1 MSAYTEQ
8 EELEK
13 FKAWWKTYGGALIL
27 GVVLGLVLLFGNKY
41 WNQYQESR
49 REAAS
54 NLYAA
59 MLQHVRETKI
69 DAARENATRLTQ
81 DYSSTPYAG
90 MAALML
96 ARLSFESGDSV
107 AARTHLQWA
116 VDHAR
121 DPAVEHTARLR
132 LGRVLLDAREFD
144 AALATTQ
151 TSNQAGFESEYAEL
165 RGDVYAAQ
173 GKSAEAREA
182 YAAALK
188 QISGDT
194 AHRRALQMK
203 LDDLGGAE

>member
-13 FKAWWKTYGGALIL
+13 FKAWWKIYGGALIL

-41 WNQYQESR
+41 WNQYQETR

-59 MLQHVRETKI
+59 MLQHVREAKI

-81 DYSSTPYAG
+81 DYGSTPYAG

-96 ARLSFESGDSV
+96 ARLSFENGDS
-107 AARTHLQWA
+107 AGARDHLQWA

-121 DPAVEHTARLR
+121 DPAVEHAARLR
-132 LGRVLLDAREFD
+132 LGHVLLDAREYD
-144 AALATTQ
+144 AALAATQ
-151 TSNQAGFESEYAEL
+151 ISDQAGFESEYAEL

-173 GKSAEAREA
+173 GKPAEAREA

-188 QISGDT
+188 QMPGDS

-203 LDDLGGAE
+203 LDDLGSAR

>member
-13 FKAWWKTYGGALIL
+13 FKAWWKTYGGALVL

-59 MLQHVRETKI
+59 MLQHVREAKI

-96 ARLSFESGDSV
+96 ARLSFESGDSA

-121 DPAVEHTARLR
+121 DPAVEHAARLR
-132 LGRVLLDAREFD
+132 LGRVLLDAREYD
-144 AALATTQ
+144 AALAVTR

-173 GKSAEAREA
+173 GKPAEAREA

-203 LDDLGGAE
+203 LDDLGGAG